1 MQIAKTLYLIRHS
14 KADFMTNGISDLE
27 RSLTAEGI
35 SDSHLVANKLLQLD
49 VKWDL
54 LISSIAFRAINTAII
69 FSEKLGHTGEKILL
83 TEKLYETKLEDYIDV
98 VGSIKKEYNNV
109 ALFGHNQTISE
120 LSFYLSEKIID
131 FNTTTVVELLI
142 AGGWDSITA
151 NCAEVKNVINVR

>member
-1 MQIAKTLYLIRHS
+1 MQLTKTLYLIRHS
-14 KADFMTNGISDLE
+14 KADFLTNGISDLE

-35 SDSHLVANKLLQLD
+35 RDSHLVANKLMERD

-54 LISSIAFRAINTAII
+54 LISSNAFRAINTAII

-83 TEKLYETKLEDYIDV
+83 TEKLYETKLKDYIDV
-98 VGSIKKEYNNV
+98 VSSIKKEYNTV

-120 LSFYLSEKIID
+120 FSFYLSEKVID

-142 AGGWDSITA
+142 PHGWDSITA
-151 NCAEVKNVINVR
+151 DCAEVKNIISVK